1 MKKLIKIT
9 LLITSLLGFSAIA
22 QAADYG
28 VALNWNTTDADKV
41 LNMMGEQRSAFG
53 ELIKKKE
60 IKDMFLVESEIDG
73 KSIGILRFV
82 IEADSKEG
90 VEDKLSELPFYK
102 EKLVKI
108 VNIQPLGDK
117 WLDNTPS
124 NKNYGLMFKW
134 DTDINVLEMDR
145 VIGIDLQRVIALNK
159 SGLVTSSYID
169 TQTVK
174 DGSTRPTYS
183 VSIMA
188 RDEVHAR
195 ELSQQFEVVSLGYAK
210 VDVMYLGHK
219 INMAGL

>member
-1 MKKLIKIT
+1 MKKSIKTT
-9 LLITSLLGFSAIA
+9 LLITSLLGSSAIV

-28 VALNWNTTDADKV
+28 VTLNWNTTDADKV
-41 LNMMGEQRSAFG
+41 LSMMDEQRSAFG
-53 ELIKKKE
+53 ELIKNKE

-73 KSIGILRFV
+73 KLMGILRFV
-82 IEADSKEG
+82 IEADNEKG
-90 VEDKLSELPFYK
+90 VEDKLSYLPFYK
-102 EKLVKI
+102 ENLVKI
-108 VNIQPLGDK
+108 EHIQPLGGK

-134 DTDINVLEMDR
+134 EADINVLEMDR

-188 RDEVHAR
+188 KDEDHAR
-195 ELSQQFEVVSLGYAK
+195 ELSQQFEAVSLGYAK
-210 VDVMYLGHK
+210 VEVMYLGYK
-219 INMAGL
+219 INMKAL

>member
-1 MKKLIKIT
+1 MKKLIKTT
-9 LLITSLLGFSAIA
+9 LLITSLLGSSAIA

-28 VALNWNTTDADKV
+28 VTLNWNTTDADKV
-41 LNMMGEQRSAFG
+41 LSMMDEQRLAFG
-53 ELIKKKE
+53 ELIKNKE

-73 KSIGILRFV
+73 KLMGILRFV
-82 IEADSKEG
+82 IEADSEKG
-90 VEDKLSELPFYK
+90 VENKLSELPLYK
-102 EKLVKI
+102 ENLVNI
-108 VNIQPLGDK
+108 EHIQPLGGK

-134 DTDINVLEMDR
+134 KEDINVLEMDR

-159 SGLVTSSYID
+159 LGLVTSSYID

-188 RDEVHAR
+188 KDEAHAR
-195 ELSQQFEVVSLGYAK
+195 ELSQQFEAVSLGYAK
-210 VDVMYLGHK
+210 VNVMYLGHK
-219 INMAGL
+219 INMAEL